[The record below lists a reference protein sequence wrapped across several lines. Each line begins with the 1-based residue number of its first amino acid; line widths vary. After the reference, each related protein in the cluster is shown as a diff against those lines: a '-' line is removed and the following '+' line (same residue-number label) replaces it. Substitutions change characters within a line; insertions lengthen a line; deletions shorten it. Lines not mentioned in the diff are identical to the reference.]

1 MSATSNRRRN
11 SSGSSSSSHKLGFTE
26 SFFLSGTAAAI
37 SKTSAAP
44 IERIKLLL
52 QNQNELLKQGK
63 LAQRY
68 IGVNDC
74 VSRTLKHEG
83 VLGLWRG
90 NFASVIRYFP
100 QQALNFAFKDQV
112 RIEYKI

>member
-1 MSATSNRRRN
+1 MSKKK
-11 SSGSSSSSHKLGFTE
+11 SGDQLGFVE

-44 IERIKLLL
+44 IERVKLLL

-63 LAQRY
+63 LAVGYSGAR
-68 IGVNDC
+68 DC
-74 VSRTLKHEG
+74 ISKTFKHEG
-83 VLGLWRG
+83 LTSFWRG

-112 RIEYKI
+112 IVG

>member
-1 MSATSNRRRN
+1 MAYCTDFVFELQVVKMSKK
-11 SSGSSSSSHKLGFTE
+11 SGNNLGFAE

-63 LAQRY
+63 LERGYGGAK
-68 IGVNDC
+68 DC
-74 VSRTLKHEG
+74 VFRVFKHEG
-83 VLGLWRG
+83 ILSFWRG
-90 NFASVIRYFP
+90 NFASVVRYFP

-112 RIEYKI
+112 